1 MQRVVLI
8 TGGSRGIGHAC
19 ATAFAQAG
27 HKVAVTVR
35 SGIPADLADLGVLGV
50 TCDVTDAD
58 QVEAAFTQIED
69 TLGPVEVL
77 VANAGITKDGLVMR
91 MSDEDFTSVIDT
103 NLTGSFRVAKRATKK
118 MMRARFG
125 RVIFISSVVGAIGQ
139 AGQANYAASKAG
151 LVGLARSFAKE
162 FGSRNITVNV
172 VAPGPIVTDML
183 NALSEEQRKAFSDA
197 VPVKRLGDPADIA
210 AAVKFLASDEAGYIT
225 GAVIPVDGGLGMAG

>member
-1 MQRVVLI
+1 
-8 TGGSRGIGHAC
+8 
-19 ATAFAQAG
+19 
-27 HKVAVTVR
+27 
-35 SGIPADLADLGVLGV
+35 
-50 TCDVTDAD
+50 
-58 QVEAAFTQIED
+58 
-69 TLGPVEVL
+69 
-77 VANAGITKDGLVMR
+77 
-91 MSDEDFTSVIDT
+91 
-103 NLTGSFRVAKRATKK
+103 
-118 MMRARFG
+118 
-125 RVIFISSVVGAIGQ
+125 
-139 AGQANYAASKAG
+139 YAASKAG